1 MTYFD
6 SDLALKVSSSSTL
19 VECTIDFI
27 YLHKELSP
35 LNRTVSLQLPAIA
48 VVVIVIVLV
57 CGMDLGRS
65 GSRLI
70 GAIEYETKRP
80 SKSQ

>member
-1 MTYFD
+1 LTYFD

-35 LNRTVSLQLPAIA
+35 LNRTVTLQLPAIA
-48 VVVIVIVLV
+48 VVVIVLV
-57 CGMDLGRS
+57 CGIDLGRS